1 MQRLHGAEREASM
14 TEITDIGRAPV
25 NSGFSGA
32 EHARRAAGLPDSMSD
47 GGPAESPATSLAS
60 ALEKKHTFDCAQPTR
75 GGLCDC

>member
-1 MQRLHGAEREASM
+1 M
-14 TEITDIGRAPV
+14 TEITDFGRASV

-32 EHARRAAGLPDSMSD
+32 EHARHAAGLSNSIND
-47 GGPAESPATSLAS
+47 AEPTEFRTPSLAS